1 MGCGMLVVGLTGGM
15 ATGKSVASKTLKEL
29 GLPIIDADLI
39 ARETVR
45 PNEAGYREIVDY
57 FGKGILNPD
66 ETINRRGLAKIIFSD
81 PEERER
87 LNSLLHP
94 RIVEEI
100 KKRIEDFKERGE
112 GMVIVD
118 AALLIEAGQL
128 SLVDK
133 LIVVTVSP
141 KIQIKRLAQREHLT
155 EKEAKERIA
164 TQMPLS
170 EKVKL
175 ADYVI
180 DNSGTVKKTIK
191 RTKEVYRKLRL
202 TIAGKKE

>member
-1 MGCGMLVVGLTGGM
+1 MLVVGLTGGM
-15 ATGKSVASKTLKEL
+15 ASGKSVVSKTLKEI

-39 ARETVR
+39 AREMVR
-45 PNEAGYREIVDY
+45 PNEAGYREIVDH
-57 FGKGILNPD
+57 FGKKILNPD
-66 ETINRRGLAKIIFSD
+66 QTINRRKLAKIIFSD
-81 PEERER
+81 SKERER
-87 LNSLLHP
+87 LNSILHP
-94 RIVEEI
+94 KIVEEI
-100 KKRIEDFKERGE
+100 KKRLKDFKERGE
-112 GMVIVD
+112 RMVIVD

-191 RTKEVYRKLRL
+191 RTKEVSKKLNL
-202 TIAGKKE
+202 TISAEKE

>member
-1 MGCGMLVVGLTGGM
+1 MLVVGLTGGM
-15 ATGKSVASKTLKEL
+15 ASGKSVASKILKEL
-29 GLPIIDADLI
+29 GVPIIDADLI
-39 ARETVR
+39 AREMVR
-45 PNEAGYREIVDY
+45 PNEAGYREIVDH

-66 ETINRRGLAKIIFSD
+66 QTINRRRLAKIIFSD
-81 PEERER
+81 SGERER
-87 LNSLLHP
+87 LNSILHP

-112 GMVIVD
+112 RMVIVD

-155 EKEAKERIA
+155 EREAKERIA

-191 RTKEVYRKLRL
+191 RTKEVSKKLNPD
-202 TIAGKKE
+202 

>member
-1 MGCGMLVVGLTGGM
+1 MLVVGLTGGM
-15 ATGKSVASKTLKEL
+15 ASGKSVASKTLRDL

-39 ARETVR
+39 AREMVK
-45 PNEAGYREIVDY
+45 PNEAGYRDIVDH

-66 ETINRRGLAKIIFSD
+66 QTINRRRLAKIIFSD

-94 RIVEEI
+94 RIVKEI
-100 KKRIEDFKERGE
+100 KRRIENFKEKGE
-112 GMVIVD
+112 KMVIVD

-128 SLVDK
+128 PLVDK

-141 KIQIKRLAQREHLT
+141 KIQVRRLAQRDHLT
-155 EKEAKERIA
+155 EKEARERIA

-170 EKVKL
+170 EKMKL
-175 ADYVI
+175 ADYIVN
-180 DNSGTVKKTIK
+180 NSGPVRKTVK
-191 RTKEVYRKLRL
+191 RTKEVYNRLRL
-202 TIAGKKE
+202 TITNKEE

>member
-1 MGCGMLVVGLTGGM
+1 MLIVGLTGGM
-15 ATGKSVASKTLKEL
+15 ASGKSVASETFKGL
-29 GLPIIDADLI
+29 GLPVIDADFI
-39 ARETVR
+39 ARGMVR
-45 PNEAGYREIVDY
+45 PGEIGYKEIIDHFGRE
-57 FGKGILNPD
+57 ILNPD
-66 ETINRRGLAKIIFSD
+66 QTINRRRLAKIIFSD
-81 PEERER
+81 PKERER
-87 LNSLLHP
+87 LNSILHP

-100 KKRIEDFKERGE
+100 KKRIEGFKEKGE
-112 GMVIVD
+112 RIVIVD

-141 KIQIKRLAQREHLT
+141 KIQIKRLAQRDHLT
-155 EKEAKERIA
+155 EKEAGERIA

-180 DNSGTVKKTIK
+180 DNSGPVKKTIK
-191 RTKEVYRKLRL
+191 RTKEVYNQLRL
-202 TIAGKKE
+202 TSANKKG

>member
-15 ATGKSVASKTLKEL
+15 ASGKSIISKTLKEL

-39 ARETVR
+39 AREMVR
-45 PNEAGYREIVDY
+45 PNEAGYREIVDH

-66 ETINRRGLAKIIFSD
+66 ETINRRRLAKIIFSD
-81 PEERER
+81 PGERER
-87 LNSLLHP
+87 LNAILHP

-170 EKVKL
+170 EKAKL

-191 RTKEVYRKLRL
+191 RTKEVYL